1 MAPSLQ
7 ELIDFLLNEVALCG
21 SQGVYSSNPP
31 DPLYSARCIRC
42 LISHRP
48 VEHASLTLVY
58 IRPSRRKCS
67 DSLCLVPFLF
77 FYWRHISA
85 VLNWQLYAQ
94 PTHREPDTQLTC
106 I

>member
-1 MAPSLQ
+1 MHLSRWCIFDLRA
-7 ELIDFLLNEVALCG
+7 ENALIPCAL
-21 SQGVYSSNPP
+21 S
-31 DPLYSARCIRC
+31 
-42 LISHRP
+42 
-48 VEHASLTLVY
+48 
-58 IRPSRRKCS
+58 
-67 DSLCLVPFLF
+67 PFFF